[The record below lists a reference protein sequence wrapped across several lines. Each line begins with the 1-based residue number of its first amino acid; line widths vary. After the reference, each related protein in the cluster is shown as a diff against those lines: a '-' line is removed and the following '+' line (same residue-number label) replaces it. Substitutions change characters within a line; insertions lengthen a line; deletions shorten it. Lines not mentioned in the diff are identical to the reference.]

1 MAYIIEDQLK
11 EVVEEAD
18 REKALKEVAK
28 VLAKDKGKVAKD
40 AKEKANAAEKA
51 RALEKQRLTKA
62 NMKLG
67 GIELKLAE
75 AESLSLVQATNIV

>member
-28 VLAKDKGKVAKD
+28 VLTRV
-40 AKEKANAAEKA
+40 
-51 RALEKQRLTKA
+51 RLQRMPRRRQRQLRRPEHWRSR
-62 NMKLG
+62 G
-67 GIELKLAE
+67 
-75 AESLSLVQATNIV
+75 